1 MVQAIVFDCFGVLYR
16 DNAQMLYDLVKPEDF
31 HKLQDVI
38 HAIDHG
44 FLTRDEYYQA
54 VAEIGGVSIDAVK
67 DVDRRQFS
75 RNDELFSYVES
86 LKPQYKLGL
95 LSNVGQGIMQQLFTE
110 QEREELFD
118 AFVLSS
124 EIGVTKTAVQ
134 AFDAVVSQLGV
145 AADETVMVDDLIS
158 NIEGAKLAGMNA
170 VLFTSNQQVQQ
181 DLGEFLA
188 SHA

>member
-124 EIGVTKTAVQ
+124 EIGVTKPAVQ